1 MFNPWFS
8 AILLAFEVYEVVTL
22 RMLNMGNGAGTWNG
36 AHLRANNLLS
46 SMMLDSNR
54 RGREH
59 VTANACRQVST
70 RPRLV
75 SEQELDRILLER
87 TGRVAPSHRKSA

>member
-8 AILLAFEVYEVVTL
+8 AILLAFEVCEVVTL
-22 RMLNMGNGAGTWNG
+22 RMLNMGLNGAGTSNG

-46 SMMLDSNR
+46 SMTLDSNP

-59 VTANACRQVST
+59 VTANASRQGST
-70 RPRLV
+70 SPRPV
-75 SEQELDRILLER
+75 SEHELDRILRER
-87 TGRVAPSHRKSA
+87 TGRLPHRQSA